1 VSNASRY
8 AAKAPTG
15 TVAAKM
21 PLELVARVKAVASE
35 LSRRAADT
43 PVSTSA
49 ALVLAVRRGLPLL
62 EKHLNLNPA
71 RKT

>member
-1 VSNASRY
+1 
-8 AAKAPTG
+8 
-15 TVAAKM
+15 M